1 MSRIDQLL
9 SIVENL
15 ERKTD
20 CILSNFQTTNELSNK
35 IDHLNDQLSTFDI
48 RINDTNN
55 LIIKKFEFLNG
66 YNDLLLRTN
75 MFELNVHNNDPLT
88 NQHILLNLDH
98 EYQQLKAKY
107 GVEPSFKA
115 ESIPMIPPQ
124 EFKSPMKSRSQ
135 KLRAS
140 LSISNLSLK
149 PMKCKPNKIYK
160 KKSHYKISNV
170 FDKPVVSPIVE
181 QGSFDDSIHE
191 NSKESDFSIDFA
203 DMIDRDKSISPTVV
217 GVQSQDQIQDQIQD
231 QSQDSSQPHLDNDFN
246 TESIQYKLD
255 SKSSLSQQNL
265 LNLQTHHLQTQNL
278 QSLHSIETNLSH
290 SDSSLLDRLDSDTP
304 DTFTSENAIDE
315 IFDINSEPMIKSTN
329 YDVFDD
335 NESTIS
341 NESNFENFENYLR
354 KSRINLNSSSYP
366 YILKTTTSE
375 SSINFKTDL
384 FDGVVINNDSFSSD
398 ESKLPYTDPSSPT
411 PRRLRSPEI
420 DIDRFHNPIDNL
432 KIANESVTPTIEQI
446 YSTFNSEGD
455 TKTLLNKV
463 MNNTPSKPFS
473 FLNLLN
479 DKDNKDPKNPKEP
492 IERRKSVG
500 SSLNNFLS
508 LMTSESPKQ
517 IQGITKSNLD
527 TGKKDPPTP
536 GQRRRKRINKL
547 DELKNV
553 PKTNP
558 ITVMN
563 ELQIKRLPPSLT
575 CLSPK
580 SLSTR
585 TLSSSSKVI
594 IDSNKSFFIHGDK
607 SIFNTPVLSNFSN
620 RSLQDALHSSLSY

>member
-15 ERKTD
+15 ERKTE
-20 CILSNFQTTNELSNK
+20 CILSTFQTTNDISNK
-35 IDHLNDQLSTFDI
+35 LDHLNDQLSTFDI

-107 GVEPSFKA
+107 GVEDKQSFPSQKFQNVEMFKDPV
-115 ESIPMIPPQ
+115 EI
-124 EFKSPMKSRSQ
+124 KSPMKSRSQ

-149 PMKCKPNKIYK
+149 PIKCKPNKVYK

-181 QGSFDDSIHE
+181 QQSTFDDSLE
-191 NSKESDFSIDFA
+191 NSKESDFSIDFSE
-203 DMIDRDKSISPTVV
+203 ILDREKSIQAESLTESLTVEQNLQEV
-217 GVQSQDQIQDQIQD
+217 HQTQ
-231 QSQDSSQPHLDNDFN
+231 LDDDFN
-246 TESIQYKLD
+246 TQNISHKSTQSIESNHFN
-255 SKSSLSQQNL
+255 SLSQQNL
-265 LNLQTHHLQTQNL
+265 QNHH
-278 QSLHSIETNLSH
+278 LHSIQTDLSH
-290 SDSSLLDRLDSDTP
+290 SNDSSNSLLDRLDSDTP

-329 YDVFDD
+329 FEMDVFDD
-335 NESTIS
+335 NESTIL

-354 KSRINLNSSSYP
+354 KSRINLNLSSYP

-398 ESKLPYTDPSSPT
+398 DSKNQQLYSDPASPT
-411 PRRLRSPEI
+411 PVRMRLPEI
-420 DIDRFHNPIDNL
+420 PDIDRFHNPIDNL

-463 MNNTPSKPFS
+463 MNNTPSKPFL
-473 FLNLLN
+473 FLGLLN
-479 DKDNKDPKNPKEP
+479 DKETKEP
-492 IERRKSVG
+492 MERRKSVG

-508 LMTSESPKQ
+508 LMTSEPPKQ
-517 IQGITKSNLD
+517 IQGITKLNLD
-527 TGKKDPPTP
+527 TGKKNDPPTP

-558 ITVMN
+558 ITVLN
-563 ELQIKRLPPSLT
+563 DLQIKRLPPSLT

-594 IDSNKSFFIHGDK
+594 IDSNKSFVIHGEK
-607 SIFNTPVLSNFSN
+607 SIFNTPVISNFSN